1 MMLIQLCGLRLTG
14 IKSIILDNKEDIELE
29 VEKVIKDK
37 EIGILIVTEK
47 IYDLA
52 NEKLDYIKENRN
64 LPLIVKI

>member
-14 IKSIILDNKEDIELE
+14 IKSIILDNKEDIEQE

>member
-1 MMLIQLCGLRLTG
+1 MMLIQLYGLRLTG
-14 IKSIILDNKEDIELE
+14 VKSIVLINKEDIEHE
-29 VEKVIKDK
+29 IENVVKDK

-52 NEKLDYIKENRN
+52 SEKLDYIKNNKN